1 MYNTSKL
8 AHSLSRIL
16 VLRVGFA
23 SRKDGALMGLD
34 LEDGNRN
41 DVQLDLD
48 DIHDRSDRPNFSA

>member
-8 AHSLSRIL
+8 AHSLSRIF

-34 LEDGNRN
+34 LEDGNGN